1 MKLLEEMRNLDV
13 GDPGRWSKRVS
24 VALACCLFVLL
35 AVLGLRLRVFGNLAP
50 RLEHARLNA
59 AALDRQLVAAR
70 NEARALQEIGE
81 EEDRAQASLRTSG
94 VWIPSQAQELD
105 LAVALAAGRDHSP
118 LQAVQPW
125 EPQGDFPPRLQR
137 AGAEL
142 YLSGSYGHLAAFLES
157 ALGDSA
163 LRELLELRIES
174 QGPQGGG
181 RLRASARLVAYF
193 GGSGTAGL
201 LRTRPENPPASGAAE
216 YPHKLASLPSPFG
229 GSAAFADGTDPLPEH
244 SALASGWR
252 GFIQVGARRYELVE
266 DAGGKLSLRA
276 TP

>member
-24 VALACCLFVLL
+24 VALACCLFVLI

-59 AALDRQLVAAR
+59 AALERQLTAAR
-70 NEARALQEIGE
+70 SEARALQEAGA
-81 EEDRAQASLRTSG
+81 EEDRAHAALRASG

-105 LAVALAAGRDHSP
+105 LAVALAAGRDHTP
-118 LQAVQPW
+118 LNAVQPW
-125 EPQGDFPPRLQR
+125 QPQGDSTPQLQR

-142 YLSGSYGHLAAFLES
+142 DLSGSYAQLAAFLDF
-157 ALGDSA
+157 ALGARS

-174 QGPQGGG
+174 QGPQSSG
-181 RLRASARLVAYF
+181 RLRATARLVAYF
-193 GGSGTAGL
+193 GGSGAAGL
-201 LRTRPENPPASGAAE
+201 LRTRPESLPASGVAE
-216 YPHKLASLPSPFG
+216 YPRKLASLPSPFG
-229 GSAAFADGTDPLPEH
+229 DPLAFDGSSYPM
-244 SALASGWR
+244 AGRGMADAGRR

-266 DAGGKLSLRA
+266 DAAGKLSLRA
-276 TP
+276 AP